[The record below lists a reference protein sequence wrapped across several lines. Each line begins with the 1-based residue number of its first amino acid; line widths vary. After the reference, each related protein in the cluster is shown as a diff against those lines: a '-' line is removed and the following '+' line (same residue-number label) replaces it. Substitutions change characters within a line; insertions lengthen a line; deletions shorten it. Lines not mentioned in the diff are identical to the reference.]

1 MTEGGN
7 SPLAGGWVA
16 DLQLDHETTET
27 TRSLGSKSNTQI
39 LGLTRDTQIKGIGG
53 RNIISH
59 MWAPKAEFRPRLSI
73 MHREKRGKTLAMASS
88 GPLTTPFLSPLKMK
102 KHITAET

>member
-7 SPLAGGWVA
+7 SPVVDGGVA

-53 RNIISH
+53 RNIISN
-59 MWAPKAEFRPRLSI
+59 M
-73 MHREKRGKTLAMASS
+73 
-88 GPLTTPFLSPLKMK
+88 
-102 KHITAET
+102 

>member
-7 SPLAGGWVA
+7 SPVVNGGVA

-39 LGLTRDTQIKGIGG
+39 LGLTRDTQIWGIGG
-53 RNIISH
+53 KHND
-59 MWAPKAEFRPRLSI
+59 FRY
-73 MHREKRGKTLAMASS
+73 G
-88 GPLTTPFLSPLKMK
+88 
-102 KHITAET
+102 

>member
-7 SPLAGGWVA
+7 SPVVIGGVA

-39 LGLTRDTQIKGIGG
+39 LGLTRDTQIWGISG
-53 RNIISH
+53 NH
-59 MWAPKAEFRPRLSI
+59 NDFRY
-73 MHREKRGKTLAMASS
+73 G
-88 GPLTTPFLSPLKMK
+88 
-102 KHITAET
+102 

>member
-7 SPLAGGWVA
+7 SPVVNGGVA

-39 LGLTRDTQIKGIGG
+39 LGLTRDTQIWGISGNHNDFRYGWCFYTIGG
-53 RNIISH
+53 KVLR
-59 MWAPKAEFRPRLSI
+59 
-73 MHREKRGKTLAMASS
+73 
-88 GPLTTPFLSPLKMK
+88 
-102 KHITAET
+102 

>member
-7 SPLAGGWVA
+7 SPVVDGGVA

-39 LGLTRDTQIKGIGG
+39 LGLTRDTQIWGISG
-53 RNIISH
+53 NH
-59 MWAPKAEFRPRLSI
+59 NDFRY
-73 MHREKRGKTLAMASS
+73 G
-88 GPLTTPFLSPLKMK
+88 
-102 KHITAET
+102 